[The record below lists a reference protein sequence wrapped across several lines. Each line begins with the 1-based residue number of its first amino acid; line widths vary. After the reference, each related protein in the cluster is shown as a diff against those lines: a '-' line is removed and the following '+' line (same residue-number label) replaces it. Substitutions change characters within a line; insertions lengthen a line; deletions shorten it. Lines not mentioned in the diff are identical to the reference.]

1 MRLRTIISLLLTLIY
16 AFASAETVT
25 VTGVVR
31 DSLTRE
37 PIPFATVMLRGTDR
51 GTLTDDNGRYSI
63 TTAIRWD
70 SIQASAMGY
79 DSKTLP
85 AKKGAK
91 MRIDFDLH
99 STGLLLNTVIA
110 KPKREHY
117 SKKNNPAVQFME
129 RIRATQD
136 LGDPRRKDN
145 YNYDK

>member
-63 TTAIRWD
+63 TTAIR
-70 SIQASAMGY
+70 
-79 DSKTLP
+79 
-85 AKKGAK
+85 
-91 MRIDFDLH
+91 
-99 STGLLLNTVIA
+99 
-110 KPKREHY
+110 
-117 SKKNNPAVQFME
+117 
-129 RIRATQD
+129 
-136 LGDPRRKDN
+136 
-145 YNYDK
+145 